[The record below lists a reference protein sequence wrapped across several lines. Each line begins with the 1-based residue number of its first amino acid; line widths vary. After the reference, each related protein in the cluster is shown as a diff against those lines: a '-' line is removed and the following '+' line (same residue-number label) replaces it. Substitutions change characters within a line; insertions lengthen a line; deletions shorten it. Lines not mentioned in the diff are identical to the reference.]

1 MPVLFFELLLPFTK
15 EQCVM
20 CKEKEK
26 WKRNDK
32 NCGHLMLE
40 KLQMISS
47 LAAVQ
52 LEKGIAWFMKCK
64 CSFFFSFHTMNEK
77 VKIREPRH
85 TVAKPYQR

>member
-1 MPVLFFELLLPFTK
+1 
-15 EQCVM
+15 
-20 CKEKEK
+20 
-26 WKRNDK
+26 
-32 NCGHLMLE
+32 MLE

-64 CSFFFSFHTMNEK
+64 FFFFFSFHTMNEK

-85 TVAKPYQR
+85 TLAQPYQR

>member
-20 CKEKEK
+20 CKEKE
-26 WKRNDK
+26 KRNDK

-52 LEKGIAWFMKCK
+52 LEKGIAWFMK
-64 CSFFFSFHTMNEK
+64 
-77 VKIREPRH
+77 
-85 TVAKPYQR
+85 

>member
-1 MPVLFFELLLPFTK
+1 
-15 EQCVM
+15 M